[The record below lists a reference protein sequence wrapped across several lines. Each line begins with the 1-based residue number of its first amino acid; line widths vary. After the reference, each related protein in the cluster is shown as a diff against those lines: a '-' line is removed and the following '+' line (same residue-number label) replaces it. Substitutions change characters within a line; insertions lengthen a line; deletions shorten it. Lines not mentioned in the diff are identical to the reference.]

1 MQSFDVREEGYY
13 CSQLE
18 PLRRTVS
25 QAHRLAG
32 FQMYG
37 EAEGAKA
44 IKFTASVKPSG
55 VQYKKEGYEMMY
67 SSQVG
72 ETWNNP

>member
-1 MQSFDVREEGYY
+1 MQSFDVQEEGYY

-18 PLRRTVS
+18 PLQRTVS
-25 QAHRLAG
+25 RAHRLAG

-44 IKFTASVKPSG
+44 INV
-55 VQYKKEGYEMMY
+55 Y
-67 SSQVG
+67 SFSKTKWGAIQKRG
-72 ETWNNP
+72 G